1 MNALLKRLFLR
12 DFFKSSVWGVSK
24 FRLQRVPEGG
34 ACHTEGSVPRGVEG
48 GAWDKSRPIAL
59 ETVCMGAAGQIGT
72 EGPEC

>member
-12 DFFKSSVWGVSK
+12 GS
-24 FRLQRVPEGG
+24 LRVQCG

-59 ETVCMGAAGQIGT
+59 ETACMGAAGQIGT